1 MIWGI
6 LTIIVSIIFG
16 MIVSPI
22 MIMVGAMGTD
32 DPNCGKLTMGI
43 CASIC
48 IGALVIPIVLFAF
61 GVFLLF

>member
-32 DPNCGKLTMGI
+32 DPNTGKMTMAI

-48 IGALVIPIVLFAF
+48 IGAFVIPIVLFSF